1 MNKTENTLPKRRLG
15 AYRPMEECLGCGR
28 PDTFGVH
35 MRPSMKEIQGEE
47 IAYETEKFFCTAC
60 EAEWMSPTQADI
72 GFKKAVTLFLTKHG
86 MLTAADCEQRRKK
99 LCLTQQDLVEASGVS
114 IATIKRLESGVHI
127 LTKAHNDATER
138 ALETGEHNLS
148 MKQAAMVIW
157 TVRQCG
163 WQGMEYFEEPI
174 AVHSVE
180 AQFLD
185 TESSHGIVDQPELLC
200 A

>member
-1 MNKTENTLPKRRLG
+1 MFSVVR
-15 AYRPMEECLGCGR
+15 
-28 PDTFGVH
+28 
-35 MRPSMKEIQGEE
+35 Q
-47 IAYETEKFFCTAC
+47 
-60 EAEWMSPTQADI
+60 
-72 GFKKAVTLFLTKHG
+72 AVTFYLKKHG
-86 MLTAADCEQRRKK
+86 MLTGEDCEQRRKK
-99 LCLTQQDLVEASGVS
+99 IGWTQQDLVEASGVS

-127 LTKAHNDATER
+127 VTKPHNDATER

-148 MKQAAMVIW
+148 MKQAAMIIW
-157 TVRQCG
+157 SVRQCG

-185 TESSHGIVDQPELLC
+185 AESSHGIVDQPELLC